1 MSLQC
6 GIVGLPN
13 VGKSTLFNAL
23 TSSGI
28 SAENY
33 PFCTVDPN
41 VGIVDIDDK
50 RLEYIISFFN
60 PKKVVKNTIEF
71 LDIAGLVKGASKGEG
86 LGNQFLSQIRQVEA
100 IIHVVRCFDNENITH
115 VEKSIDPLRDVEI
128 INTELLIKDIET
140 INKKLIKAKKDSRS
154 GSKESKQKLDF
165 FNSLLKH
172 CNEGKPAR
180 LFSVPDEMKT
190 EMSQLQ
196 LLSNKRTL
204 YVANVDEKEIAF
216 QSHNKYSEEL
226 TNYSKSQGNDTIKL
240 CCKLEQ
246 DLSVLDKS
254 EKKEF
259 LKEFNLK
266 DIGLNKLIS
275 KAYDLLNLETFFTG
289 GPEEVRAWTINKGS
303 TAPEAAGKI
312 HTDFKRGFIKAETY
326 HYNDMLNYKN
336 ELSIKEAGKIRIEGK
351 NYIVKDGDIIFFKF
365 NV

>member
-240 CCKLEQ
+240 
-246 DLSVLDKS
+246 
-254 EKKEF
+254 
-259 LKEFNLK
+259 
-266 DIGLNKLIS
+266 IS